1 MIWDTPYKQ
10 VGIMKKITIKTTFND
25 CQLLINKHH
34 KLGDLNS
41 SYIQPVT
48 SESLYNFIDNFY
60 LSEDNDKFYTVS
72 DSDKLYALSPH
83 EVYFKFDEH
92 YLDSI
97 SLSQLFSSVI
107 NLEDDYLFD
116 YILENQ
122 IVIEFDNLQTEH
134 LRSMIYEM

>member
-1 MIWDTPYKQ
+1 
-10 VGIMKKITIKTTFND
+10 MKKLIIKTTLDD
-25 CQLLINKHH
+25 CQSLINNYH
-34 KLGDLNS
+34 KSDNLTPFS
-41 SYIQPVT
+41 SYIQRVT
-48 SESLYNFIDNFY
+48 PESLYRFINSFY
-60 LSEDNDKFYTVS
+60 LSEDNDKCYTVS
-72 DSDKLYALSPH
+72 DSDKLYALSPN

-122 IVIEFDNLQTEH
+122 IVIEFDNFQTEH

>member
-1 MIWDTPYKQ
+1 
-10 VGIMKKITIKTTFND
+10 MKKLIIKTTLDD
-25 CQLLINKHH
+25 CQSLINNYHESGN
-34 KLGDLNS
+34 LTLLS
-41 SYIQPVT
+41 SYMQCVT
-48 SESLYNFIDNFY
+48 PESLYRFINSFY
-60 LSEDNDKFYTVS
+60 LSEDNDKCYTVSDSDSDS

-107 NLEDDYLFD
+107 NLENDYLFD

>member
-1 MIWDTPYKQ
+1 INNYHKSDNLTP
-10 VGIMKKITIKTTFND
+10 F
-25 CQLLINKHH
+25 
-34 KLGDLNS
+34 S
-41 SYIQPVT
+41 SYIQRVT
-48 SESLYNFIDNFY
+48 PESLYRFINSFY
-60 LSEDNDKFYTVS
+60 LSEDNDKCYTVS

-122 IVIEFDNLQTEH
+122 IVIEFDNFQTEH

>member
-1 MIWDTPYKQ
+1 
-10 VGIMKKITIKTTFND
+10 MKKLIIKTTLDD
-25 CQLLINKHH
+25 CQSLINNYHESGN
-34 KLGDLNS
+34 LTPLS
-41 SYIQPVT
+41 SYMQCVT
-48 SESLYNFIDNFY
+48 PESLYRFINSFY
-60 LSEDNDKFYTVS
+60 LSEDNDKCYTVS

-107 NLEDDYLFD
+107 NLENDYLFD

>member
-1 MIWDTPYKQ
+1 
-10 VGIMKKITIKTTFND
+10 MKKLIIKTTRDD
-25 CQLLINKHH
+25 CQSLINNYH
-34 KLGDLNS
+34 KSGNLTPLS
-41 SYIQPVT
+41 SYIQCITP
-48 SESLYNFIDNFY
+48 ESLYRFINSFY
-60 LSEDNDKFYTVS
+60 LSEDNDKCYTVS
-72 DSDKLYALSPH
+72 DSDKLYALSPR

-122 IVIEFDNLQTEH
+122 IVIEFDNLQTEQ

>member
-1 MIWDTPYKQ
+1 MIWNTPYKQ
-10 VGIMKKITIKTTFND
+10 VDIMKKIKIKTTLND
-25 CQLLINKHH
+25 CKLLINKHH
-34 KLGDLNS
+34 KLGDLKS
-41 SYIQPVT
+41 SYIQSIT
-48 SESLYNFIDNFY
+48 SESLYSFIDNFY
-60 LSEDNDKFYTVS
+60 LPEDNDKFYTVS